1 MVRSTRLENSF
12 EKILS
17 LFLGSWNQLSSI
29 TYKVSSFEPFFGTFR
44 TLVQN
49 SNDKYKSIGI
59 CDLQPVLQ
67 KICRFFPDQDLR
79 SFKIL
84 FRDMFVC
91 WYIYLFGQKCV
102 LCHTNQS
109 VPFYGTLEFS
119 SLPSSSI
126 SLYSQWLWMSFVVG
140 LGLYYVTLECVW
152 RCCLYFLMESVN
164 QQNRNLGYSVSRVF
178 SFHWLE

>member
-1 MVRSTRLENSF
+1 M
-12 EKILS
+12 
-17 LFLGSWNQLSSI
+17 SSI

-119 SLPSSSI
+119 SSPSI
-126 SLYSQWLWMSFVVG
+126 SLFEMVMNVICSRTWIIMSHWNVYGVAVFLILTNGVG
-140 LGLYYVTLECVW
+140 
-152 RCCLYFLMESVN
+152 
-164 QQNRNLGYSVSRVF
+164 
-178 SFHWLE
+178 